1 MTPPQ
6 NCHQSYDE
14 DEKRRGAMAASAAW
28 EEEEEALTWLKK
40 KVTPTTANAS
50 PLSPSISYYSSKG
63 FWRGTNSL
71 VCQKAGVKKS
81 RGLLFDRSELG

>member
-1 MTPPQ
+1 
-6 NCHQSYDE
+6 
-14 DEKRRGAMAASAAW
+14 MAASAAW
-28 EEEEEALTWLKK
+28 EEKEEALTWLKK
-40 KVTPTTANAS
+40 KIVTPTTANAS

-63 FWRGTNSL
+63 FSRGTNSL